1 MVDPDGDTLKC
12 RWAVGKECDS
22 ICNGVPVATLDEVNK
37 TMTIMYICAR
47 NIDFAS
53 FYDVSIDFL
62 NSVVFN
68 VHHFMPITL

>member
-37 TMTIMYICAR
+37 KHNYQG
-47 NIDFAS
+47 
-53 FYDVSIDFL
+53 Y
-62 NSVVFN
+62 
-68 VHHFMPITL
+68 